1 MSDER
6 RLNVMIIRPRFSL
19 IIFGDSEVLRADRNW
34 DTILTE
40 IQFMGCFKRVSHHH
54 STPQIIK

>member
-6 RLNVMIIRPRFSL
+6 RLNVMITRPLFSL

-34 DTILTE
+34 DTVLTE
-40 IQFMGCFKRVSHHH
+40 IQSMGCFKRNNN
-54 STPQIIK
+54 TTNGR